1 MRNLSLFLF
10 ASLLSAAVFGEAI
23 NASEITKAPIAG
35 LSIFKNG
42 TVLVERSVEP
52 PSEGPCY
59 LSGDIKPYHGTF
71 WALSDKSLKMTAF
84 QETVISNSVSSVDTR
99 SFAERHGG
107 YEAVVWFVS
116 EITTLKEELDFMQ
129 KEGAAGRV
137 LTVQPVTD
145 EKTSKTFYKVE
156 GVVEKLPKASPAVR
170 NGIMLPNPVF
180 DGVVV
185 KFPVGGVV
193 RIPSANLKAV
203 SAAGENQIETSV
215 TRNLWKVEGAEKP
228 FKIEYATQGMTWA
241 PYYRME
247 LNEGKAKLTMA
258 CDIKNE
264 MEDFSEAE
272 VSLVSGFPKID
283 MEGKD
288 SLLNLRISLN
298 GFLNVLDGGTVY
310 NAPARRS
317 YISNNYMAQA
327 PMMAAKALGDVA
339 MADEESATLDAVA
352 QVEEKG
358 AVNMHFQKIGKQS
371 LKKGETLRTDI
382 ASAELEYTSKVS
394 WNVTAMRDIDQ
405 NGYMRNLTTN
415 AAQTVWDILCFK
427 NPFSFPMTTAPME
440 VLLDGTFYCQTPQSW
455 LNPGQEGKTTLTKAL
470 SLEPKLEE
478 NERAEEAE
486 PKTLKLEHSTY
497 RQVTVDGKATL
508 KNHRKEKVTAEIILR
523 VSGVI
528 EKVELGEGQ
537 KETRSVSIP
546 YGVNPV
552 SSKTVETEIEPGA
565 TVEINYTYTSYIR
578 Y

>member
-1 MRNLSLFLF
+1 MKKLSLFLAL
-10 ASLLSAAVFGEAI
+10 ASFSAGVVLGEAI

-145 EKTSKTFYKVE
+145 EKSTKTVYKVE
-156 GVVEKLPKASPAVR
+156 GVVEKMPKAGAAVK
-170 NGIMLPNPVF
+170 NGMILPNPVF

-185 KFPVGGVV
+185 RFPVGGVV
-193 RIPSANLKAV
+193 RIPTANLKAV

-258 CDIKNE
+258 ADIKNE

-298 GFLNVLDGGTVY
+298 GFLNVLDGGTV
-310 NAPARRS
+310 NNSQVRRD
-317 YISNNYMAQA
+317 YRSNNFYSQA
-327 PMMAAKALGDVA
+327 PMMYAKAAAAD
-339 MADEESATLDAVA
+339 MAVEESATLGAVA

-415 AAQTVWDILCFK
+415 
-427 NPFSFPMTTAPME
+427 APME

>member
-1 MRNLSLFLF
+1 MKNLSAFLA

-84 QETVISNSVSSVDTR
+84 QETVISNSMSSFDNRTLT
-99 SFAERHGG
+99 ERHGG
-107 YEAVVWFVS
+107 YEAIVWFVS
-116 EITTLKEELDFMQ
+116 DLQGLESEIDFLQ
-129 KEGAAGRV
+129 KEAAEKRV
-137 LTVQPVTD
+137 MTLQPIFN
-145 EKTSKTFYKVE
+145 EKEGKVLKVYKIE
-156 GVVEKLPKASPAVR
+156 GTILKPEKPKSPL
-170 NGIMLPNPVF
+170 MLPNPVF

-185 KFPVGGVV
+185 KFPAGGVI
-193 RIPSANLKAV
+193 RIPSANLRSV

-310 NAPARRS
+310 NAPVRRS

-339 MADEESATLDAVA
+339 MADEESATLGAVA

-415 AAQTVWDILCFK
+415 AAQTVWDILVFK

>member
-1 MRNLSLFLF
+1 MRNLSLFLVT
-10 ASLLSAAVFGEAI
+10 SLLSAVVFGEAI

-71 WALSDKSLKMTAF
+71 WTLSDKSLKMTAF
-84 QETVISNSVSSVDTR
+84 QETVISNSTSSVDTR

-107 YEAVVWFVS
+107 FEAVVWFVS
-116 EITTLKEELDFMQ
+116 EITNLKEELDFMQ

-145 EKTSKTFYKVE
+145 EKTAKTFYKVE
-156 GVVEKLPKASPAVR
+156 GVVEKMPKASAAVR

-185 KFPVGGVV
+185 KFPVGGAV
-193 RIPSANLKAV
+193 RIPTANLKAV

-215 TRNLWKVEGAEKP
+215 TRNLWKVEGADKP

-258 CDIKNE
+258 ADIKNE

-298 GFLNVLDGGTVY
+298 GFLGVLDGGTVY
-310 NAPARRS
+310 NAPVRR
-317 YISNNYMAQA
+317 YASNNYMAQA
-327 PMMAAKALGDVA
+327 PMMMAKADMDSAAG
-339 MADEESATLDAVA
+339 MEESATLGAVA

-382 ASAELEYTSKVS
+382 ASAELEYAGKVS
-394 WNVTAMRDIDQ
+394 WNVSAMRTIDQ
-405 NGYMRNLTTN
+405 NGYMRNLNTN
-415 AAQTVWDILCFK
+415 ATQTVWDILVFK
-427 NPFSFPMTTAPME
+427 NPFSFPVTTAPME
-440 VLLDGTFYCQTPQSW
+440 VLLDGTFYCQTPQNW

-478 NERAEEAE
+478 SEREEE
-486 PKTLKLEHSTY
+486 TPKTLQLDHSTY

-508 KNHRKEKVTAEIILR
+508 KNHRKEKVSAEIVLR
-523 VSGVI
+523 VSGI
-528 EKVELGEGQ
+528 FEKAELAEGQ
-537 KETRSVSIP
+537 KETKSVSIP
-546 YGVNPV
+546 YGVNPI

>member
-1 MRNLSLFLF
+1 MRNLSLFLVT
-10 ASLLSAAVFGEAI
+10 SLLSAAVFGEAI

-71 WALSDKSLKMTAF
+71 WTLSDKSLKMTAF
-84 QETVISNSVSSVDTR
+84 QETVISNSTSSVDTR

-107 YEAVVWFVS
+107 FEAVVWFVS
-116 EITTLKEELDFMQ
+116 EITNLKEELDFMQ

-145 EKTSKTFYKVE
+145 EKTAKTFYKVE
-156 GVVEKLPKASPAVR
+156 GVVEKMPKASAAVR

-180 DGVVV
+180 DGIVV
-185 KFPVGGVV
+185 KFPVGGAV
-193 RIPSANLKAV
+193 RIPTANLKAV

-215 TRNLWKVEGAEKP
+215 TRNLWKVEGADKP

-258 CDIKNE
+258 ADIKNE

-298 GFLNVLDGGTVY
+298 GFLGVLDSGTVY
-310 NAPARRS
+310 NAPARR
-317 YISNNYMAQA
+317 YASNNYMAQA
-327 PMMAAKALGDVA
+327 PMMMAKADMDSAAG
-339 MADEESATLDAVA
+339 MEESATLGAVA

-382 ASAELEYTSKVS
+382 ASAELEYAGKVS
-394 WNVTAMRDIDQ
+394 WNVSAMRTIDQ
-405 NGYMRNLTTN
+405 NGYMRNLNTN
-415 AAQTVWDILCFK
+415 ATQTVWDILVFK

-478 NERAEEAE
+478 SEREEE
-486 PKTLKLEHSTY
+486 TPKTLQLDHSTY

-508 KNHRKEKVTAEIILR
+508 KNHRKEKVSAEIVLR
-523 VSGVI
+523 VSGI
-528 EKVELGEGQ
+528 FEKAELAEGQ
-537 KETRSVSIP
+537 KETKSVSIP
-546 YGVNPV
+546 YGVNPI

>member
-1 MRNLSLFLF
+1 MRNLSLFLVT
-10 ASLLSAAVFGEAI
+10 SLLSAAVFGEAI

-71 WALSDKSLKMTAF
+71 WTLSDKSLKMTAF
-84 QETVISNSVSSVDTR
+84 QETVISNSTSSVDTR

-107 YEAVVWFVS
+107 FEAVVWFVS
-116 EITTLKEELDFMQ
+116 EITNLKEELDFMQ

-145 EKTSKTFYKVE
+145 EKTAKTFYKVE
-156 GVVEKLPKASPAVR
+156 GVVEKMPKASAAVR

-180 DGVVV
+180 DGIVV
-185 KFPVGGVV
+185 KFPVGGAV
-193 RIPSANLKAV
+193 RIPTANLKAV

-215 TRNLWKVEGAEKP
+215 TRNLWKVEGADKP

-258 CDIKNE
+258 ADIKNE

-298 GFLNVLDGGTVY
+298 GFLGVLDSGTVY
-310 NAPARRS
+310 NAPARR
-317 YISNNYMAQA
+317 YASNNYMAQA
-327 PMMAAKALGDVA
+327 PMMMAKADMDSAAG
-339 MADEESATLDAVA
+339 MEESATLGAVA

-382 ASAELEYTSKVS
+382 ASAELEYAGKVS
-394 WNVTAMRDIDQ
+394 WNVSAMRTIDQ
-405 NGYMRNLTTN
+405 NGYMRNLNTN
-415 AAQTVWDILCFK
+415 ATQTVWDILVFK

-440 VLLDGTFYCQTPQSW
+440 VLLDGTFYCQTPQNW

-478 NERAEEAE
+478 SEREEE
-486 PKTLKLEHSTY
+486 TPKTLQLDHSTY

-508 KNHRKEKVTAEIILR
+508 KNHRKEKVSAEIVLR
-523 VSGVI
+523 VSGVF
-528 EKVELGEGQ
+528 EKAELAEGQ
-537 KETRSVSIP
+537 KETKSVSIP
-546 YGVNPV
+546 YGVNPI

>member
-1 MRNLSLFLF
+1 MKNLSAFLA
-10 ASLLSAAVFGEAI
+10 ASLLSTAVFGEAI

-71 WALSDKSLKMTAF
+71 WALSDNSLKMTAF
-84 QETVISNSVSSVDTR
+84 QETVISNSASSMDTR

-107 YEAVVWFVS
+107 YEAIVWFVS
-116 EITTLKEELDFMQ
+116 ELTGLKEELDFLQ

-145 EKTSKTFYKVE
+145 EKTAKTFYKVE
-156 GVVEKLPKASPAVR
+156 GVIEKMPKAGSAVK
-170 NGIMLPNPVF
+170 NGVMLPNPVF
-180 DGVVV
+180 DGLVV
-185 KFPVGGVV
+185 KFPVGGAV
-193 RIPSANLKAV
+193 RIPNANLKAV

-215 TRNLWKVEGAEKP
+215 KRNLWKVEGAKKP

-247 LNEGKAKLTMA
+247 LRDGKAKLTMA
-258 CDIKNE
+258 CDVKNE
-264 MEDFSEAE
+264 MEDFSETE

-288 SLLNLRISLN
+288 SLLNLRVSLN
-298 GFLNVLDGGTVY
+298 GFLDVLDGGAVY
-310 NAPARRS
+310 NAPRRRS
-317 YISNNYMAQA
+317 YLSNNYMAQA
-327 PMMAAKALGDVA
+327 PMMSKSAAMD
-339 MADEESATLDAVA
+339 MADEESATLGSVA
-352 QVEEKG
+352 QIEEKG

-394 WNVTAMRDIDQ
+394 WNVAAMRDIDQ

-415 AAQTVWDILCFK
+415 AAQTVWDILCFR

-478 NERAEEAE
+478 NEREEAE

-508 KNHRKEKVTAEIILR
+508 KNHRKEKVTAEITLR

-528 EKVELGEGQ
+528 EKVELREGQ

-565 TVEINYTYTSYIR
+565 TCEINYTYTSYIR